1 MLKPVPCRKQKDH
14 GWGLSVSILLK
25 DLHCGK
31 EWPVIFFQS
40 SLTDFAIVAN
50 TCLQTAATHFSE
62 PPAESFLHRAAPV
75 TPPAFENGTGA
86 SKWEPTPF
94 GAPLSGFDVG

>member
-25 DLHCGK
+25 DLHYGK

-40 SLTDFAIVAN
+40 SLTDFAIVPSDSS
-50 TCLQTAATHFSE
+50 THFSE
-62 PPAESFLHRAAPV
+62 PPAESFLHLAAPV